1 MMERFNGI
9 FRDREFAFRGLK
21 KTDTPLIGGFMVYYN
36 YTKNHIEFSELTPV
50 EASKI
55 RID

>member
-55 RID
+55 RVD